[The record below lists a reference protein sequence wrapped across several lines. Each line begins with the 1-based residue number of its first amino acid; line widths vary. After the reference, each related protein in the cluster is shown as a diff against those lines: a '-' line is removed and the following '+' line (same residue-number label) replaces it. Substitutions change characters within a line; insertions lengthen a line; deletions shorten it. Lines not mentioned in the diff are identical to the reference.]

1 MNSKT
6 YSSSVVSGRLRLRKV
21 HAAAF
26 LAVMTFAACS
36 PMSEPWT
43 GPHGA
48 EATRLTAQNI
58 ALRDLPGPAS
68 RVRVA
73 VYDFPDLTGQFR
85 ERENVQSMSR
95 AVSQGGSAML
105 INALR
110 DAGSGKWFSVL
121 DRSNLDELLR
131 ERQIVTEMRR
141 IYRGETNLDPAAIGP
156 MRHAGIILQGGIIGY
171 DSNIQTGGAG
181 ARFLGIGGSTRWKLD
196 IVTVS
201 LRAVSNE
208 TGEVLSSVIVEKPI
222 ASTIARGDVFRYVAM
237 DELLEVELGIA
248 INEPKQIALQ
258 KAIEKAVLAM
268 VIEGSELGLWNF
280 SNPSAAEP
288 LLQQFRDSLV
298 HGTDRTPESMRRAP
312 PETRN
317 PARVTDTRPL
327 PRAEREQPA
336 AQPQQPQA
344 PNVPTSSLPDDLSM
358 EERHSAG

>member
-1 MNSKT
+1 MNYRT
-6 YSSSVVSGRLRLRKV
+6 YLTSVVSEGVRLRSV

-26 LAVMTFAACS
+26 LAVMALAACDTIG
-36 PMSEPWT
+36 EPWT
-43 GPHGA
+43 GPHEA
-48 EATRLTAQNI
+48 ETTRLTAQNI
-58 ALRDLPGPAS
+58 ALRDIPVPHS

-110 DAGSGKWFSVL
+110 DAGNGKWFSVL

-141 IYRGETNLDPAAIGP
+141 IYRGETTLDPAALGP

-181 ARFLGIGGSTRWKLD
+181 ASFLGIGGSARWKLD

-222 ASTIARGDVFRYVAM
+222 ASTMARGDVFRYIAM
-237 DELLEVELGIA
+237 DELLEVEMGMA

-268 VIEGSELGLWNF
+268 LIEGAELGLWSF
-280 SNPSAAEP
+280 SDPSAAEP
-288 LLQQFRDSLV
+288 FLQQFRNNLV
-298 HGTDRTPESMRRAP
+298 SGTDRTPASVRRAP

-317 PARVTDTRPL
+317 PARVIDTRPV
-327 PRAEREQPA
+327 PREEREQPA
-336 AQPQQPQA
+336 TQSPA
-344 PNVPTSSLPDDLSM
+344 PNVPTSSLPDDPSM
-358 EERHSAG
+358 QEERSTG